1 MQKITYTVEKY
12 TGEIYWAAS
21 EFFGELSGKKFSLDE
36 MEATKIESR
45 TDLTNI
51 GKILL
56 SAVAGAVIQH
66 LIDQKIDIKSI
77 FEQGIIEIG

>member
-1 MQKITYTVEKY
+1 MQKITYTVDKY

-21 EFFGELSGKKFSLDE
+21 EFFGELSGKKFLLGE
-36 MEATKIESR
+36 IEATKIENS
-45 TDLTNI
+45 TNLSNV

-66 LIDQKIDIKSI
+66 LIDQKIDVKLI
-77 FEQGIIEIG
+77 FKQGIIEIN